1 VFSSYSGS
9 SSTLRPGEANHDRE
23 RGISPLVGTA
33 LFIAI
38 VVSLGVLVSTLVL
51 GLADTGAVAPESKL
65 ALQDD
70 AGCDARLVHE
80 QGETLD
86 GDQLRLEGAADPD
99 ALAGERLGAGDT
111 AAVRPTADEVTVVW
125 TAASDDTSHVL
136 GQFDAS
142 SRTASWLCGTGTLY
156 AGDSGDLT
164 VVEAQDGTLTTLDV
178 PSTIEALGP
187 VTADLTG
194 DGEMDIPYVDSAGRV
209 NVTGPSNGTTTLASD
224 ADIAGSVEEA
234 KTRLA
239 VGSWDGSPTSVFFVN
254 ENHDTLY
261 RVAGPGSAPVA
272 VATPGNGVQAV
283 VGVADVDGDPAAE
296 LVFADASQQ
305 LRALQPDGSVEV
317 LEDGQLGSNNGIGA
331 GTLVD
336 VDDDGVHSVVA
347 VDGGKDLKLAGDST
361 ADGGE
366 GTRTLATGVARKSP
380 ATVADVDGDGD
391 DEVVFVSNDS
401 QKLKYVDDLGG
412 ANTVELLPDADGNP
426 IQRSEE
432 TGVV

>member
-1 VFSSYSGS
+1 VFDISIQGN
-9 SSTLRPGEANHDRE
+9 STVRRGNASHDRE
-23 RGISPLVGTA
+23 RGISPVVGTA

-38 VVSLGVLVSTLVL
+38 VVSLGVLVSALVL

-70 AGCDARLVHE
+70 AGCEARLVHE
-80 QGETLD
+80 QGERLD
-86 GDQLRLEGAADPD
+86 GDQLRLKGAADPD
-99 ALAGERLGAGDT
+99 TLAGEQLDAGDT
-111 AAVRPTADEVTVVW
+111 AAVRPTADEVTVIW
-125 TAASDDTSHVL
+125 TAANSDTSHTL
-136 GQFDAS
+136 GQFDAPV
-142 SRTASWLCGTGTLY
+142 RAASWLCGTGTLY
-156 AGDSGDLT
+156 AGDGGDLT
-164 VVEAQDGTLTTLDV
+164 VVEAEDGTLTTLSV

-187 VTADLTG
+187 VTADLTD
-194 DGEMDIPYVDSAGRV
+194 DGETDIPYVDSAGRV
-209 NVTGPSNGTTTLASD
+209 NVTGPSNETTTLASD
-224 ADIAGSVEEA
+224 ADIAGSIEGS

-261 RVAGPGSAPVA
+261 RVAGPDSAPVT
-272 VATPGNGVQAV
+272 VAAPGNGVQAV
-283 VGVADVDGDPAAE
+283 VGIADVDGDPAAE

-331 GTLVD
+331 GALVD
-336 VDDDGVHSVVA
+336 VDGDGVYSVVA

-366 GTRTLATGVARKSP
+366 GTRTLATGIARKSP
-380 ATVADVDGDGD
+380 ATVADVDGDED

-412 ANTVELLPDADGNP
+412 ANTVELLTDTDGNP